1 MWHDIEEFEG
11 RRMPGSEMRLGKDGR
26 GFVGA
31 EIDSLSQLKND
42 PFLLLLSDTD
52 EQADYFGMEDN
63 LFSLEQSDYLE
74 LEDNVFSSLSNSSS
88 SSSSSLEQDLAFMG
102 FNFSLCLI
110 PEVSLTVTKLW

>member
-1 MWHDIEEFEG
+1 
-11 RRMPGSEMRLGKDGR
+11 MPGSEMRLGKDGQL
-26 GFVGA
+26 GA
-31 EIDSLSQLKND
+31 GIDSLSQLKND

-88 SSSSSLEQDLAFMG
+88 SSSSSSLEQDLAFMG

-110 PEVSLTVTKLW
+110 PEVSLTVTKL

>member
-1 MWHDIEEFEG
+1 
-11 RRMPGSEMRLGKDGR
+11 MPGSEMRLGKD
-26 GFVGA
+26 FGA

-42 PFLLLLSDTD
+42 PLLLLLSDRD

-63 LFSLEQSDYLE
+63 LFSPEQSDYLE
-74 LEDNVFSSLSNSSS
+74 LEDNVFSTLSNSS

-110 PEVSLTVTKLW
+110 PEVSLTVT